1 MPRSDAAYLLDMLVA
16 ARDARKFA
24 TGLTFAEFKQ
34 SRLHQNAILKSIE
47 IIGEGCSEISE
58 ETKLA
63 YPDIEWKEIAAM
75 RNVVAHKYFEVDLKI
90 IWNVVQND
98 ILYLINHLEFIVPAE
113 DT

>member
-16 ARDARKFA
+16 ARDVRKFA

-47 IIGEGCSEISE
+47 IIGEGCSKISE

-63 YPDIEWKEIAAM
+63 YPDIEWKKIAAI

>member
-47 IIGEGCSEISE
+47 IIGEGCSKISE
-58 ETKLA
+58 ETKRA
-63 YPDIEWKEIAAM
+63 YPDIEWKKIAAI
-75 RNVVAHKYFEVDLKI
+75 RNIVAHKYFEVDLKI

>member
-47 IIGEGCSEISE
+47 IIGEGCSKISE
-58 ETKLA
+58 ETKQA
-63 YPDIEWKEIAAM
+63 YPDIKWKKIAAI

>member
-1 MPRSDAAYLLDMLVA
+1 MKSSGKDVL
-16 ARDARKFA
+16 KF
-24 TGLTFAEFKQ
+24 G
-34 SRLHQNAILKSIE
+34 
-47 IIGEGCSEISE
+47 E

-63 YPDIEWKEIAAM
+63 YPDIEWKKIAAI

>member
-47 IIGEGCSEISE
+47 IIGEGCSKISE

-63 YPDIEWKEIAAM
+63 YPDIEWKKITAI

>member
-47 IIGEGCSEISE
+47 IIGEGCSKISE

-63 YPDIEWKEIAAM
+63 YPDIEWKKITAI

-90 IWNVVQND
+90 I
-98 ILYLINHLEFIVPAE
+98 
-113 DT
+113 

>member
-1 MPRSDAAYLLDMLVA
+1 MRPVSRL
-16 ARDARKFA
+16 R
-24 TGLTFAEFKQ
+24 FKQ

-47 IIGEGCSEISE
+47 IIGEGVLKFGE
-58 ETKLA
+58 ETKQA
-63 YPDIEWKEIAAM
+63 YPDIEWKKIAAI

-90 IWNVVQND
+90 VWNVVQND

>member
-47 IIGEGCSEISE
+47 IIGEGCSKISE

-63 YPDIEWKEIAAM
+63 YPDIEWKKIAAI

-98 ILYLINHLEFIVPAE
+98 ILYLINHLELIVPAE

>member
-47 IIGEGCSEISE
+47 IIGEGCSKISE

-63 YPDIEWKEIAAM
+63 YPDIEWKKIAAI